1 MNAAARCALV
11 GLTSIISIAFEPN
24 IARAENQLF
33 PFYTK
38 SCLEHVTER
47 TEMGLF
53 KRRISDAATNVI
65 MKNAV
70 NNRLAGGYWI
80 FATSAIE
87 SSSVNDVARTWGH
100 SAATNNSSEAVTSC
114 IFVHCQAAPI
124 FIRGS
129 FDNPILGAVSYIYS
143 WFLSR
148 INENNLKPYNFP
160 FFNRSHQI
168 GIDWGNPCA
177 LGKHEGVLSLNNAPY
192 ADCDK
197 KNCCDSSP
205 EISGAKIFN
214 YALTLVYFIFGF
226 ALIIFCGV
234 FHSILSAL
242 VRWPASLISLAC
254 GCTFLY
260 LAFER
265 VVPIF

>member
-1 MNAAARCALV
+1 
-11 GLTSIISIAFEPN
+11 
-24 IARAENQLF
+24 
-33 PFYTK
+33 
-38 SCLEHVTER
+38 
-47 TEMGLF
+47 MGLF

-205 EISGAKIFN
+205 NQRSQDIQLCAYAGLFYFRICAHYFLRCLPFN
-214 YALTLVYFIFGF
+214 SLRARAMARKPHIARMRMYILVFG
-226 ALIIFCGV
+226 V
-234 FHSILSAL
+234 
-242 VRWPASLISLAC
+242 
-254 GCTFLY
+254 
-260 LAFER
+260 
-265 VVPIF
+265 